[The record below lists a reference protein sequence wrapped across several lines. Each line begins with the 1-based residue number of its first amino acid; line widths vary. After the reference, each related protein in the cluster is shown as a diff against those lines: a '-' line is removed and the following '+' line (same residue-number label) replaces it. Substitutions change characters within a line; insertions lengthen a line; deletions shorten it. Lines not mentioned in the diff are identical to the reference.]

1 MNNALREGEVLSQIR
16 AINKL
21 NPDKAI
27 NAICGRLKVILK
39 KEEEKKGK
47 KKTSLFSRTFF

>member
-39 KEEEKKGK
+39 K
-47 KKTSLFSRTFF
+47 